1 VSEEKAMADF
11 RVFELDALEREQAGG
26 PVYREFMRR
35 PGASVAL
42 YLLSTQDTDKQH
54 PHFTD
59 EIYVVLGGKGGLRI
73 EDTDHEVRAGSVVMI
88 GHGVEHHYHDITEDL
103 RVLVIMAPP
112 EPGTGSTVQP

>member
-1 VSEEKAMADF
+1 MADF
-11 RVFELDALEREQAGG
+11 QVFELDALEREQAGG

-59 EIYVVLGGKGGLRI
+59 EIYVVLGGKGRLRI
-73 EDTDHEVRAGSVVMI
+73 EDTDHEVRAGNVVMI
-88 GHGVEHHYHDITEDL
+88 GHGVEHHFHDVTEDL
-103 RVLVIMAPP
+103 RVLVVMAPP